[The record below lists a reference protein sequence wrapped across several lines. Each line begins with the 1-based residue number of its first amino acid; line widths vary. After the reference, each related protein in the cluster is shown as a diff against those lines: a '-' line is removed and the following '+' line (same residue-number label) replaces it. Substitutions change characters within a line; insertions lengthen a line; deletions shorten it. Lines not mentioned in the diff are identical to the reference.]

1 MSPPADRAAA
11 VSAKLVALRDE
22 FDASFALPLRRHDDN
37 QDELLTIRA
46 GGRAYAL
53 RLSQTS
59 GLFPDRPV
67 TPLPGPLPALL
78 GVAGFGGAITPVYD
92 LAALLGHPV
101 PNRPRW
107 LVLAAGTPP
116 LALAFH
122 DLDGHVRVRS
132 GAIVA
137 EAQTGAGCVR
147 GMVTLPGGTR
157 PIVDVTAA
165 RAVVHRLAG
174 QHRGD
179 AAPHPTDVKERT

>member
-1 MSPPADRAAA
+1 MSAPADQAPAA
-11 VSAKLVALRDE
+11 VSAKLAGLREE
-22 FDASFALPLRRHDDN
+22 FDASFARPLRRHDDD
-37 QDELLTIRA
+37 QDELLTVRT

-78 GVAGFGGAITPVYD
+78 GVAGFGGTITPVYD

-101 PNRPRW
+101 PDRPRW
-107 LVLAAGTPP
+107 LVLAAGTPA

-122 DLDGHVRVRS
+122 DLDGHVRVPS
-132 GAIVA
+132 TAIVA
-137 EAQTGAGCVR
+137 EAHAGAGCVR
-147 GMVTLPGGTR
+147 GMVSLPGGTR

-165 RAVVHRLAG
+165 RTAVHRLAG
-174 QHRGD
+174 PHHT
-179 AAPHPTDVKERT
+179 APTLKEHT

>member
-1 MSPPADRAAA
+1 MSAPMERITA
-11 VSAKLVALRDE
+11 VSARLARLRDE
-22 FDASFALPLRRHDDN
+22 FDASFALPLRRHDDD
-37 QDELLTIRA
+37 QEELLAIRA

-78 GVAGFGGAITPVYD
+78 GVAGFSGAITPVYD
-92 LAALLGHPV
+92 LAALLGHPI
-101 PNRPRW
+101 PDRPRW
-107 LVLAAGTPP
+107 LVQAVGTPP

-122 DLDGHVRVRS
+122 GLDGHVRVPTS
-132 GAIVA
+132 AIVA
-137 EAQTGAGCVR
+137 EEHAGSGCVR
-147 GMVTLPGGTR
+147 GMVPLADGTR

-174 QHRGD
+174 HHRTD
-179 AAPHPTDVKERT
+179 VDVKEQT